1 MQVGMRLEGAS
12 IYDNGEWILRVR
24 HDGAWVE
31 TTFEVLV
38 KRPELTTED
47 DDIIRVQVKTQTK
60 IFIKLFQ
67 QNR

>member
-1 MQVGMRLEGAS
+1 MRLERAS

>member
-1 MQVGMRLEGAS
+1 MRLEGAS

-38 KRPELTTED
+38 KRPELTTEY

-60 IFIKLFQ
+60 MHLISFNKIGKWKH
-67 QNR
+67 

>member
-1 MQVGMRLEGAS
+1 MRLEGAS
-12 IYDNGEWILRVR
+12 IYDNGEWIIRVR

-31 TTFEVLV
+31 TTFEVSV

-60 IFIKLFQ
+60 RNIKPFQ